1 MGLLDKRNID
11 KVKALAE
18 KNKAKIADGVTKA
31 TSAIDKKTDGK
42 YADKLKKIDEA
53 AKKHG
58 GDADGADAAAA
69 DGASTSDAGTETTD
83 ETTDETSDETTPE
96 TEDAAGS

>member
-18 KNKAKIADGVTKA
+18 KNKAKIADGVHKA

-58 GDADGADAAAA
+58 SEADDGAA
-69 DGASTSDAGTETTD
+69 DAGSTAPAETETGKK
-83 ETTDETSDETTPE
+83 
-96 TEDAAGS
+96 TEDAAEG